1 MVILRVIHGGN
12 KMKMLKLFLLGMVMM
27 LMVGGTAL
35 AQSCSSTNYLLEGE
49 ESTYLAG
56 KANHYQIKNMLVGY
70 SSETNTYYARFE
82 VNGQLTAKVYEGD
95 STDFDDGTILTIEN
109 VIYQNY
115 AGGIRSAQF
124 CINGMAMAELEE
136 DEEDEIENVVEYQTP
151 VDSEVL
157 STDRPQGNIDLS
169 NVHKLFLTEG
179 TYDFNAYFVVGANA
193 PAIDNLAMTDIAMAY
208 GSNGV
213 EIVSVTKLDSEV
225 SNPLKINLISIGGA
239 CENTVTDDLLGHP
252 YTCTKGLTEGQG
264 RIRLANY
271 NGYAQLSVDGYTK
284 EDTRKAAK
292 LLNKYIS
299 EMLSTGDSRWDL
311 RGTEI
316 IVEGSVSNPILLAP
330 GEQAPE
336 LVSEIETEM
345 PPEEITCTT
354 EQRICNDGRAAKKV
368 SGSCKQLC
376 PEDNSPSPIEVT
388 SPAEKCDGCQVNGN
402 CLPLGT
408 RLVEDEKA
416 KYCDIYGKLKGQEKI
431 EGVCQNNYECLSNQC
446 SNGNCI
452 DLSGQLEET
461 QGLIKTV
468 INWFKN
474 IFG

>member
-1 MVILRVIHGGN
+1 
-12 KMKMLKLFLLGMVMM
+12 MKMLKLFLLGMVMM
-27 LMVGGTAL
+27 LVVAGTAL

-49 ESTYLAG
+49 EGTYLTG
-56 KANHYQIKNMLVGY
+56 KANEYQIKNMLVGY
-70 SSETNTYYARFE
+70 SSETDTYYTKFE
-82 VNGQLTAKVYEGD
+82 VNGELTAKVYEGD
-95 STDFDDGTILTIEN
+95 STDLVDGTILTIES
-109 VIYQNY
+109 VLFQDY
-115 AGGIRSAQF
+115 AGGIRSTKF
-124 CINGMAMAELEE
+124 CINGMAMAELEVSE
-136 DEEDEIENVVEYQTP
+136 EEEIVEEDPNLTP
-151 VDSEVL
+151 VDHEVL
-157 STDRPQGNIDLS
+157 STGRPQGNIDLS
-169 NVHKLFLTEG
+169 NVHKLFLKEG
-179 TYDFNAYFVVGANA
+179 TYEFNAYFVVGANA
-193 PAIDNLAMTDIAMAY
+193 PAIDNLAMTDIAVAY
-208 GSNGV
+208 YSNGV

-225 SNPLKINLISIGGA
+225 SNPLNINLISVGRA

-252 YTCTKGLTEGQG
+252 YRCNKGLSAGQG
-264 RIRLANY
+264 RIKLFNY
-271 NGYAQLSVDGYTK
+271 NGYAQLLVDGYK
-284 EDTRKAAK
+284 HEDTRKAAK

-316 IVEGSVSNPILLAP
+316 IVEGSISNPILLAP
-330 GEQAPE
+330 GERAPE
-336 LVSEIETEM
+336 LVAEIETEM
-345 PPEEITCTT
+345 PPEEIICTDDAK
-354 EQRICNDGRAAKKV
+354 ICSDGTSVARTLP
-368 SGSCKQLC
+368 GCKFAHC
-376 PEDNSPSPIEVT
+376 PEDNSPSPVLVT

-446 SNGNCI
+446 SNGKCI

-461 QGLIKTV
+461 QGLIKTI